1 MRKLYGFTI
10 SIYENEEEWKCRSFT
25 LPIDKIIFERACTKY
40 ALLKRKKMVLEMF
53 KALYPKGYFVVENFE
68 KEI

>member
-10 SIYENEEEWKCRSFT
+10 SVYENEEEWKCRSFT

-40 ALLKRKKMVLEMF
+40 ALLKRKKN
-53 KALYPKGYFVVENFE
+53 GYRNV
-68 KEI
+68 